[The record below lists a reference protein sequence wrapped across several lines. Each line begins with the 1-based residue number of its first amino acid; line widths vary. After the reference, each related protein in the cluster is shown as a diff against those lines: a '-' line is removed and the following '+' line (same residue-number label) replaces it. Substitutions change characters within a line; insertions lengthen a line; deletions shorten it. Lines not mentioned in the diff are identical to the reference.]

1 MIHVKIH
8 FISALVCENIF
19 QIPHRSISTYSETV
33 LKIKKCMQISSP
45 QTGVIVAK
53 LCLSSQVR
61 SLHFELEERLA
72 PLLLFSTLIFDHCV

>member
-19 QIPHRSISTYSETV
+19 QIPHRSISTYSEIV
-33 LKIKKCMQISSP
+33 LKNKEMYANFIPK
-45 QTGVIVAK
+45 TGVIVVK
-53 LCLSSQVR
+53 VCSSSQVR
-61 SLHFELEERLA
+61 SLHFELEESLA